1 MSFCDKQK
9 SIKTLK
15 NKPKSRYTSRVDF
28 IRKISFEMELILG
41 NETAFVFLFYLPLRT
56 DFLPDY
62 SSSQV
67 KDEIT
72 ACYRKYKKRII
83 V

>member
-41 NETAFVFLFYLPLRT
+41 NETAFVFCFI
-56 DFLPDY
+56 FLSGLTSY
-62 SSSQV
+62 
-67 KDEIT
+67 
-72 ACYRKYKKRII
+72 RII
-83 V
+83 PLVR